1 MITNKG
7 DYMEFIQA
15 AKLAKKGRK
24 IRRKGWKGYWYLK
37 NDKDNAFK
45 QHWVIHTADGQEIV
59 NNFTNETIDNCLAKD
74 WEEV

>member
-1 MITNKG
+1 
-7 DYMEFIQA
+7 MEFIQA
-15 AKLAKKGRK
+15 AKLARKGRK

-37 NDKDNAFK
+37 NDEDNAFK
-45 QHWVIHTADGQEIV
+45 QHWVIHTKDGQEIV